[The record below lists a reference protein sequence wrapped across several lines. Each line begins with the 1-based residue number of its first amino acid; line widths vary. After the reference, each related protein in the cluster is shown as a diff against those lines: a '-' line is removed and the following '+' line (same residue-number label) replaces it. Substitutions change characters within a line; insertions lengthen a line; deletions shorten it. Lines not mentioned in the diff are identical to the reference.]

1 MKFFSKLE
9 RKFGKYAIRNL
20 MYYIM
25 ILYGIGI
32 IIQIINPMIY
42 WRFLCLDPSAIMKGQ
57 IWRIVT
63 FLIFPPM
70 GSMVSIGSS
79 MGAMLSDLLF
89 NGIALSL
96 YYSLGTNLERTWGAF
111 RFNVYFFMG
120 VIGHALAAIIA
131 YVVFDQVLILTTV
144 YLNFSL
150 FFAFAAVYPNLQF
163 LLFMVIPVKAKVLAI
178 FDGLFFVYGFLVGNA
193 ADRCAIALS
202 LANFLIFFLMTRN
215 LNRVNPMEIRRK
227 KNFEKQVKIMP
238 AGSTRHRCAVCGRT
252 EKDGEEL
259 EFRYCSKC
267 IGGREYCQD
276 HLYTHVHVTVENQT
290 AQPVNGENTGE

>member
-131 YVVFDQVLILTTV
+131 YVVFDQVLILTKV

-238 AGSTRHRCAVCGRT
+238 AGATRHRCAVCGRT